1 MNGVLFVG
9 DAPYPAVQHKIRKIN
24 GVFCEQ
30 YSETW
35 GGWGRGVTISL
46 GFYLNV
52 EKPVHL
58 QDPKMLNILLMN
70 CHIKL
75 RKLIVGCTSKTL
87 LAKISTQL

>member
-1 MNGVLFVG
+1 MNNLIVKHGVG
-9 DAPYPAVQHKIRKIN
+9 
-24 GVFCEQ
+24 G
-30 YSETW
+30 W
-35 GGWGRGVTISL
+35 GWGRGQGGYNIAR
-46 GFYLNV
+46 FYLNV